1 MHTYFPD
8 FIVSGMVIEVK
19 GDHFFH
25 VDESG

>member
-8 FIVSGMVIEVK
+8 FIVGGMVIEVK

-25 VDESG
+25 VDGSG